1 MATCTNCNTEET
13 ELYESSVP
21 ICLKCSDVRSVKR
34 KPAVSEQEIRATLL
48 QDLVGATLR
57 NSEAIRKF
65 EEVTGQFPG
74 GGLTQ
79 PDGVQRIKNASNALT
94 IARKEMATAHNRLND
109 YLGRGIVPEDLK
121 GSG

>member
-1 MATCTNCNTEET
+1 MATCANCKTEET

-21 ICLKCSDVRSVKR
+21 ICPKCSDVRSVKR
-34 KPAVSEQEIRATLL
+34 KPAASEQEIRATLL

-57 NSEAIRKF
+57 NTEAIRKF

-79 PDGVQRIKNASNALT
+79 SDGVQRIKNASNALT
-94 IARKEMATAHNRLND
+94 LPKRKWRPRTTASMTISA
-109 YLGRGIVPEDLK
+109 G
-121 GSG
+121 GSCRKT